1 MMKSEFEKL
10 VGRTVTTEQF
20 EAIEKLYME
29 STLCKADFVKSIK
42 PMLKSVPTPEHKKKI
57 IMIGVTDRSGYR
69 MTPNGCWY
77 HTELAELVD
86 VNIATGRMQVR
97 KIPNSYDLRY
107 ADETYIWDCM
117 VEFVA

>member
-10 VGRTVTTEQF
+10 AGRQVTAEQY

-29 STLCKADFVKSIK
+29 STLCQSDFVKSIK
-42 PMLKSVPTPEHKKKI
+42 PMLKSIPMPESRKKI
-57 IMIGVTDRSGYR
+57 IMIGVTDRSGCR

-77 HTELAELVD
+77 HTKLAELVD
-86 VNIATGRMQVR
+86 VNIATGKMQVR
-97 KIPNSYDLRY
+97 EIPNSYDLRY
-107 ADETYIWDCM
+107 ADETYIWDIM

>member
-10 VGRTVTTEQF
+10 VKREVTTEQF
-20 EAIEKLYME
+20 EAIEKLYMA

-42 PMLKSVPTPEHKKKI
+42 PMLKSIPTPEHEKKI

>member
-10 VGRTVTTEQF
+10 AKREVTTEQF
-20 EAIEKLYME
+20 EAIEKLYMA

-42 PMLKSVPTPEHKKKI
+42 PMLKSIPTPETKKKI
-57 IMIGVTDRSGYR
+57 IQVGVTDNSGCYT
-69 MTPNGCWY
+69 TPNGCY
-77 HTELAELVD
+77 HHTELAELVD
-86 VNIATGRMQVR
+86 VSIATGKMQVR

-107 ADETYIWDCM
+107 ADGTYVRDCM